1 MVRNDFVT
9 QMPVIQLQNISRSFG
24 GIQAISDLT
33 LEISAG
39 EVHAIC
45 GENGAG
51 KSTLIKLLAGVH
63 RADSGRILVAG
74 SLLNTGRVHDSE
86 AAGIAVM
93 HQESTAFPDLNAV
106 ENLFVGREHTRLGG
120 LLLDKASMRARTA
133 QLFAHLGV
141 QVPLHIPVG
150 QLPLAQRQMVA
161 LARALSRECRLLI
174 MDEPTA
180 SLSARETQTLLRI
193 VRQLRSQGVSV
204 LYVSHRMEEIFAV
217 SDRVSVLRD
226 GKLVGTRITSEVNSD
241 ELIRMMAG
249 RELPD
254 LNSRTHGAAL
264 TGFSVPGPVV
274 LQADCLT
281 AAGFFR
287 DISFSVREGEIVG
300 LTGLVGAGRS
310 EIVRAIFG
318 VDQYDSGSVTVDGQ
332 PLPCG
337 SISDAM
343 QAGLALVPEDRQ
355 HEGLILPMTVSQNV
369 SLASLNSLTYC
380 GLLNA
385 AKESELVS
393 RQLSDLSV
401 KTSSPAAVA
410 STLSGGNQQK
420 LVLGKWMARQPRVLI
435 LDEPS
440 RGVDVGAKFQLHHL
454 IREAAA
460 NKLATL
466 VVSSD
471 LTELLTL
478 SDRIIVI
485 RQGEIAGEL
494 SREEATAER
503 ILAMSLPE
511 RKSGDPIDSPS
522 SATELSSGPS
532 NVSRPHSSLKWMAKI
547 FRQREAGL
555 LMLIAMTVVLA
566 GTADSVFLSP
576 SVWKDILVRAAPTA
590 IVCCG
595 VMLVVVCG
603 EIDIS
608 SGSLMAMLAAVLG
621 LTISEDHAQFPLWP
635 GVSMIPVLGA
645 AIGLITG
652 CIVTFGKVPSII
664 ATLGLMTALRGCTML
679 MMGGQNITGLPDQ
692 LSVLAKRGP
701 LGFPAGIWIAGF
713 MVLFTDYLI
722 RGTPLGLRI
731 YALGSSPQAARTA
744 GISGVRIRLFVFA
757 WTGFLVGLATLAE
770 VPRLPKIESGI
781 GVEFE
786 LLVVTCVVVGGVSV
800 SGGKGNLAGVMLAV
814 LLMTM
819 LRPVLTFLDIGEA
832 AEKWTK
838 AIQGL
843 FILLAVTADTLLN
856 ATSRRRRH

>member
-1 MVRNDFVT
+1 MT
-9 QMPVIQLQNISRSFG
+9 QVPLIQLKNLSRSFG

-33 LEISAG
+33 LEINAG

-63 RADSGRILVAG
+63 RADSGHILVAG

-106 ENLFVGREHTRLGG
+106 ENLFVGREQTRLGG

-141 QVPLHIPVG
+141 QVPLHIPLG

-180 SLSARETQTLLRI
+180 SLSARETQTLLKI

-217 SDRVSVLRD
+217 ADRVSVLRD
-226 GKLVGTRITSEVNSD
+226 GKLVGTRITSEVKSD
-241 ELIRMMAG
+241 ELIRMMVG

-254 LNSRTHGAAL
+254 LNYRINAASLAGL
-264 TGFSVPGPVV
+264 TGPGPVV
-274 LQADCLT
+274 LQADRLT
-281 AAGFFR
+281 TAGVFR
-287 DISFSVREGEIVG
+287 NISFSVREGEVVG

-318 VDQYDSGSVTVDGQ
+318 IDRYDSGSVTVDGRA
-332 PLPCG
+332 LPC
-337 SISDAM
+337 SSVSDAM

-355 HEGLILPMTVSQNV
+355 HEGLVLPMTVSENV
-369 SLASLNSLTYC
+369 SLASLNSLTFG

-385 AKESELVS
+385 KKESELVS

-401 KTSSPAAVA
+401 KTSGPAAVA

-420 LVLGKWMARQPRVLI
+420 LVLGKWMARQPRILI

-440 RGVDVGAKFQLHHL
+440 RGVDVGAKFQLHQL
-454 IREAAA
+454 IRDATA

-471 LTELLTL
+471 LPELLGL

-511 RKSGDPIDSPS
+511 TKNGSAIDNDST
-522 SATELSSGPS
+522 AIELSSAPS
-532 NVSRPHSSLKWMAKI
+532 NVSKPRNALEWMAKI

-555 LMLIAMTVVLA
+555 LLLIVLTVALV
-566 GTADSVFLSP
+566 GTVDSGFLSA
-576 SVWKDILVRAAPTA
+576 SVWKDILVRSAPTA

-621 LTISEDHAQFPLWP
+621 LTISEEHAHFSLWT
-635 GVSMIPVLGA
+635 GVFLVLFLGA

-652 CIVTFGKVPSII
+652 CIVTIGKVPSII
-664 ATLGLMTALRGCTML
+664 ATLGLMTAVRGCTML
-679 MMGGQNITGLPDQ
+679 MMGGQNITGLPEQ
-692 LSVLAKRGP
+692 LTVIAKQGP
-701 LGFPAGIWIAGF
+701 MGFPLGIWIAAF
-713 MVLFTDYLI
+713 TILFTFYLI
-722 RGTPLGLRI
+722 CGTSAGLRI
-731 YALGSSPQAARTA
+731 YALGSSPVAAETA
-744 GISGVRIRLFVFA
+744 GLSGLRIRLFVFA
-757 WTGFLVGLATLAE
+757 WTGLLVGLATLAE

-800 SGGKGNLAGVMLAV
+800 SGGRGNLAGVMLAV

-843 FILLAVTADTLLN
+843 FILLAVTTDTLLGT
-856 ATSRRRRH
+856 ATPRRRHG